1 MSTGQCQWLHK
12 QFEIQVVG
20 FLNMVSAK
28 YPFLDR
34 MLLNELLF
42 CICCNKG
49 HSLYIH
55 KTFPY
60 KQVHKG
66 YFILLG
72 TMFNFKGQWPN
83 LCQMLI
89 YHSPLRFP
97 NDCGPK
103 IVFSL
108 TNTTFKFRDLKASS
122 QNWIDKV
129 MNLKY

>member
-72 TMFNFKGQWPN
+72 TMFNFKGQ
-83 LCQMLI
+83 
-89 YHSPLRFP
+89 
-97 NDCGPK
+97 
-103 IVFSL
+103 
-108 TNTTFKFRDLKASS
+108 
-122 QNWIDKV
+122 
-129 MNLKY
+129 